1 MVRYRDKAINDSKLF
16 LTSQERTGRPFLCQN
31 QLRFSPEKCGG

>member
-1 MVRYRDKAINDSKLF
+1 MVHFRDNAKNDSKWF

-31 QLRFSPEKCGG
+31 QLRFSPEKRG